1 MRFLPA
7 ILLLAAALPCAAQ
20 TNHALGKTITVSSAR
35 TDYAATKA
43 VDGVL
48 SDPSRWVADASPT
61 GHWLEIDLGAPTT
74 LRQAHVYSGY
84 ETQFGSPI
92 DSFSLQSW
100 NGSSW
105 QPIPGAAINPNASFG
120 TVLQFNSAVTTSK
133 VRLVVADTG
142 IIRVRE
148 ISLWEN
154 PQPLFTGVTGEE
166 IPAWHPAYANLA
178 LGKPVTS
185 NGRITDGYWTNSV
198 IDGDASDTSRILAQ
212 PPNSPAAPLW
222 IEVNLTAPAAVAE
235 AHIYS
240 NPPPD
245 PAFHLEAEVDGH
257 WIVIPG
263 STVTGNV
270 TSPRRVT
277 FSSPVTT
284 SRVRYVPD
292 GLGANGYSR
301 LQEIALWGQDNAPL
315 NYGLSGDGPAIPPAT
330 PVALN
335 QIGFQKG
342 APKRFTAIT
351 CADGLAFEVTHV
363 SDISTPLF
371 TGTIMGGAGDFTA
384 FDPATPGPY
393 VVRLWSDTT
402 GPGSSDPFLILDDLI
417 GDKYLAPA
425 VQFMNDARSGIG
437 THPSAFGGAPWRD
450 GTYYSFEI
458 PSLVHLLLTK
468 RDAVV
473 GLPREIDLAA
483 EKTYILSPAFLTAYK
498 SLESSNGF
506 VEAIRRYYT
515 NYEAPRSN
523 APDLVKIIHFGMG
536 VTLERPATRD
546 WSGDERPEQI
556 HAQTV
561 EWAAWILYAWPVLR
575 EWLPESFYIKT
586 RDFAFS
592 QWGLS
597 SGLGTTTRNDD
608 DPSSLE
614 IDPLWSPSTY
624 TLVDKAP
631 FKGRHAPGHSI
642 WPNLLMHQV
651 ALREGRPD
659 AAIYLQAA
667 QTQAQWIIDHLD
679 WNDPKTTKGHRM
691 SENKMMP
698 GLVYFLQKYPS
709 AAPAGLAAKIEQWV
723 DVMIA
728 RSANGYDF
736 RRYSATEWSIPTAA
750 NSWNEPGN
758 LAGFPACAL
767 SAAWTLNHA
776 PAKQQRLR
784 EISWA
789 AIDCLFGRNPLLAAS
804 PGRPVTLANGNPGG
818 FPDAE
823 RGWPKLYTGSAAFLE
838 NSRGA
843 LCSGPGSEHFPN
855 NPEASLRHHEP
866 WTNFNAAWNLSLAY
880 MAADLDGTHETHA
893 IPQPFN
899 GPADGDANHDQI
911 PDLIQHASTGLTR
924 PYEKPTLI
932 PATAGGGP
940 DIGDPNNHTLEVLHN
955 LQAYDSTLIVE
966 WTTTLEPNDWH
977 PATYQ
982 AAEDVPYNNG
992 TLTRRWHIPNE
1003 QPGLF
1008 YRLRATRP

>member
-1 MRFLPA
+1 M
-7 ILLLAAALPCAAQ
+7 LLLAATLPCAAQ
-20 TNHALGKTITVSSAR
+20 TNHALGKTVTADSAR
-35 TDYAATKA
+35 VDYPATFAA
-43 VDGVL
+43 DGVL
-48 SDPSRWVADASPT
+48 SDPSRWLADASPT

-74 LRQAHVYSGY
+74 LRQAHIYSGY
-84 ETQFGSPI
+84 LSEAGSPI

-100 NGSSW
+100 NGTAW
-105 QPIPGAAINPNASFG
+105 QPIPGAAIAPNGSFA
-120 TVLQFNSAVTTSK
+120 TILQFNSAVTTSK
-133 VRLVVADTG
+133 VRLVVADTTV
-142 IIRVRE
+142 IRVRE

-154 PQPLFTGVTGEE
+154 PQPLFTGITGEQF
-166 IPAWHPAYANLA
+166 PAWHPAYANLA
-178 LGKPVTS
+178 LGKPATT
-185 NGRITDGYWTNSV
+185 NGRVTAPYSANYATDGETS
-198 IDGDASDTSRILAQ
+198 DASRVLAQ
-212 PPNSPAAPLW
+212 PPNSPTGPLW
-222 IEVNLTAPAAVAE
+222 VEVNLTTPATIAE

-245 PAFHLEAEVDGH
+245 AAFHLEMESGGN
-257 WIVIPG
+257 WTTIPG
-263 STVTGNV
+263 STVTGNGS
-270 TSPRRVT
+270 SPRRVT
-277 FSSPVTT
+277 FTAPVTT
-284 SRVRYVPD
+284 SRIRYVAD
-292 GLGANGYSR
+292 GLSANGYSR
-301 LQEIALWGQDNAPL
+301 LQEITLWGQSNVPL
-315 NYGLSGDGPAIPPAT
+315 NYGLFVGSPAIIVPET

-351 CADGLAFEVTHV
+351 CADGTPFEIASV
-363 SDISTPLF
+363 SDLTTPLH
-371 TGTIMGGAGDFTA
+371 TGTITGGLGDFSA
-384 FDPATPGPY
+384 FNPASSGPYLVRVAPAT
-393 VVRLWSDTT
+393 
-402 GPGSSDPFLILDDLI
+402 GSAGLSDPFLILDDLI
-417 GDKYLAPA
+417 GEKYLAPA
-425 VQFMNDARSGIG
+425 VQFMNDARSAVG

-458 PSLVHLLLTK
+458 PSLVHLLLT
-468 RDAVV
+468 RREAVV
-473 GLPREIDLAA
+473 ALPREIDLEA
-483 EKTYILSPAFLTAYK
+483 EKTRVLAPAFDTTYQSLTA
-498 SLESSNGF
+498 SNGF
-506 VEAIRRYYT
+506 LPALRRYYS

-536 VTLERPATRD
+536 VTLERPATKD

-592 QWGLS
+592 QWGVS
-597 SGLGTTTRNDD
+597 SGLGTTTNNKDD

-614 IDPLWSPSTY
+614 IDPLWYPATY
-624 TLVDKAP
+624 TQVDKAP

-642 WPNLLMHQV
+642 WPNLLMHEV
-651 ALREGRPD
+651 ALREGRSD

-667 QTQAQWIIDHLD
+667 QMQAQWIIDNLD

-709 AAPAGLAAKIEQWV
+709 AAPAGLKAKIAQWA

-728 RSANGYDF
+728 RSANAYDF
-736 RRYSATEWSIPTAA
+736 RRYNDTEWSIPAGA

-767 SAAWTLNHA
+767 AAAWTLDD

-789 AIDCLFGRNPLLAAS
+789 AIDCLFGRNPLLASS

-843 LCSGPGSEHFPN
+843 LCSGPGTEHFPN
-855 NPEASLRHHEP
+855 NPNATLRHHEP

-899 GPADGDANHDQI
+899 APADSDANHDQI

-932 PATAGGGP
+932 PATTGGGP
-940 DIGDPNNHTLEVLHN
+940 DIGGPGHHTLEVLHN

-982 AAEDVPYNNG
+982 ATEDIPHNNG
-992 TLTRRWHIPNE
+992 TLTRKWHIPNE